1 MVSQL
6 EQYHND
12 FLQHANNKRAVGVA
26 RFFKTGAGEYGEGD
40 QFLGLTVPMVR
51 TVVKKY
57 SDLDMNTLEQ
67 ILKSPWHEERL
78 GALIILTQRAQKST
92 TPRERKAI
100 FNFTMR
106 NCSGINNWDLVD
118 TSAEYCVGAHLAD
131 LDPMSQQR
139 ILKKLL
145 KSKNVWERRMA
156 VVATFYFSKR
166 RISDIV
172 LWVVEQVMNDSH
184 DLMHKACG
192 WMLREFGK
200 RASEPA
206 LVRFLQQHYRHMPRT
221 MLRYAIE
228 RLEPETKVYFMKK

>member
-12 FLQHANNKRAVGVA
+12 FLQHANSKRAVGVA
-26 RFFKTGAGEYGEGD
+26 RFFKTGVGEYGEGD

-57 SDLDMNTLEQ
+57 SDLDMNELAVV
-67 ILKSPWHEERL
+67 LASPWHEERL

-92 TPRERKAI
+92 SKKERKSI
-100 FNFTMR
+100 FDFYIKHR
-106 NCSGINNWDLVD
+106 SGINNWDLVD
-118 TSAEYCVGAHLAD
+118 TSAEYCIGAHLAD
-131 LDPMSQQR
+131 LDPVDQQR
-139 ILKKLL
+139 VLKKML

-156 VVATFYFSKR
+156 VIATFYFSKR
-166 RISDIV
+166 RISDTV
-172 LWVVEQVMNDSH
+172 LWVVEQVMHDSH
-184 DLMHKACG
+184 DLIHKACG

-206 LVRFLQQHYRHMPRT
+206 LVRFLKTHYKTMPRT

-228 RLEPETKVYFMKK
+228 RLEPETKGYFMKK